1 MSDGLGHF
9 RESVVLK
16 GKKRE
21 PGSAPPL
28 GNADSRADAGGV
40 GRSGMENGGEG
51 MAPASPKAAKQVDH
65 YGFTFSMSKAEEH

>member
-1 MSDGLGHF
+1 MSADLGHF

-28 GNADSRADAGGV
+28 GNSGAAAGGV

-65 YGFTFSMSKAEEH
+65 YGFTFSTSKAEEH